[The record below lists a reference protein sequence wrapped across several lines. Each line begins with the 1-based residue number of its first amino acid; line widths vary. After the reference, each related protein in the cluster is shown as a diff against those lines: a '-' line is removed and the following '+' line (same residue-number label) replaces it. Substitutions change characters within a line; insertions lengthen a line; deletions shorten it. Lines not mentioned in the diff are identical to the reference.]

1 MTDKQVTSGRTSSGQ
16 FTKGVSG
23 NPKGRPPM
31 LAPELRQK
39 LDQAAPEII
48 DRIIESAINGDMAA
62 ARLILDRVSP
72 LRKATTPP
80 VAIPELTECVSL
92 TDKANAVMASVGRG
106 ECSPDVASSL
116 IQSIAA
122 CARVAEID
130 ELERRITELEIAN
143 G

>member
-1 MTDKQVTSGRTSSGQ
+1 
-16 FTKGVSG
+16 
-23 NPKGRPPM
+23 M

-62 ARLILDRVSP
+62 AKLILDRVSP
-72 LRKATTPP
+72 LRKPTTPP
-80 VAIPELTECVSL
+80 VAIPELTEGVSL
-92 TDKANAVMASVGRG
+92 TDKANAVMAAVGRG

-122 CARVAEID
+122 CARVTEID
-130 ELERRITELEIAN
+130 DLERRITELETAN